1 MRAMADELRFL
12 LQTRGQDDLSPLFD
26 VMLEGVVV
34 RDGAGRIIACNRTA
48 QQIYGLS
55 AGELEGQTAA
65 TLPVAF
71 LHEDGSPCPPER
83 HPAMVTLRTG
93 QPQRG
98 VVMGIAH
105 SGREAVWIQVNS
117 QPIADTTGRI
127 TSVITSFADITPIKR
142 AEDALR
148 ASEVRNRTLAEAI
161 AQSGCSVLITDK
173 DGRIEYVNP
182 ACCKAYGYTEDELI
196 GARPSIFKSGETTHE
211 EYASLWRT
219 ILAGETWRGEMS
231 NRSRDGRL
239 IREAVSVSPV
249 RDERGE
255 VRHFVALKEDITQL
269 REDERRRHELFERV
283 ARLERMELVA
293 TLAGGIAHDFNN
305 VLAAILGYSQLAA
318 TQLKQDGGQARVL
331 KYVEEIRSAGQRAR
345 ELIQQLLS
353 FRRGGA
359 VQPGSSELAV
369 IGREA
374 VGLLRATLPDTL
386 AVVAEIDP
394 DLPRLSVDPAH
405 LHQIMMNLLINA
417 RDAIAGIGTIRLTA
431 RRASF
436 EGTQRC
442 DSCGHEFRGSYVAI
456 TVTDVGVGI
465 APEHREKLF
474 EPFFT
479 TKDVGQGTGMGLAV
493 VHTMTHLYDG
503 HVRVESEPGKGTA
516 VQVVLPVRL
525 LQEGATA

>member
-1 MRAMADELRFL
+1 MADKQQSMRESRS
-12 LQTRGQDDLSPLFD
+12 QDDLSPLFD
-26 VMLEGVVV
+26 IMLEGVVV
-34 RDGAGRIIACNRTA
+34 RDGAGRITACNRTA

-55 AGELEGQTAA
+55 AAELEGHTAES
-65 TLPVAF
+65 LPVGF
-71 LHEDGSPCPPER
+71 LHEDGSPCPPDQ

-93 QPQRG
+93 LPQRG

-105 SGREAVWIQVNS
+105 PGQDPVWIQVNS
-117 QPIADTTGRI
+117 QPIAGAAGRI
-127 TSVITSFADITPIKR
+127 ASVITSFADITPIKR

-148 ASEVRNRTLAEAI
+148 ASEARNRTLAEAI
-161 AQSGCSVLITDK
+161 AQSGCSVIITDG

-182 ACCKAYGYTEDELI
+182 ACCKAYGYSEDELI

-231 NRSRDGRL
+231 NRGRDGRL

-249 RDERGE
+249 RDESGE

-318 TQLKQDGGQARVL
+318 TQLKQDGGQPRVL
-331 KYVEEIRSAGQRAR
+331 KYIEEIRSAGQRAR

-359 VQPGSSELAV
+359 VQPGSAELAL

-386 AVVAEIDP
+386 AVVADIDP

-405 LHQIMMNLLINA
+405 VHQIMMNLLINA

-431 RRASF
+431 RRVSF
-436 EGTQRC
+436 DGMQRC
-442 DSCGHEFRGSYVAI
+442 DSCGHEFRGDYVAI

-525 LQEGATA
+525 LQEGGVA